1 MKKIF
6 FVVTAVVVTCLITW
20 SLVRSD
26 NHGVSEEEIDKSR
39 IILAEMK
46 WNGEFIQISLEE
58 LDAAIAELPTYR
70 QRNYATKEGKAE
82 YLEDYIDKKLKLLQ
96 ATENGFDKRQDH
108 LDKLEEYTHQLM
120 VEKLTEVEVD
130 AKVAY
135 TDEDLQKYYEENKAD
150 YVEPA
155 KARATCITLE
165 DEDLANETLDQ
176 IVAGTEIGE
185 MAKKL
190 TEENKFANGPGKSEE
205 DPGNTNFFSK
215 NASPSWSE
223 FIDAVFEM
231 EIGEMTDAVFETDVS
246 DKTYYLIFR
255 KEEHQAERQKELDEV
270 LSDVKRKVERA
281 AKRARIIEWVEEI
294 SEQGKLK
301 LYPDNIPTPVEPE
314 TPKEEPETPE
324 SNSTTTHEKEEE

>member
-6 FVVTAVVVTCLITW
+6 VVVTAVVATCLLTW

-26 NHGVSEEEIDKSR
+26 NHGVSEEEIDKSQ
-39 IILAEMK
+39 IILAELK
-46 WNGEFIQISLEE
+46 WNGELIQISLEE

-82 YLEDYIDKKLKLLQ
+82 YLEDYIDKRLKLLQ
-96 ATENGFDKRQDH
+96 ATDNGFDKLQDH
-108 LDKLEEYTHQLM
+108 LDKLDDYTHQLM

-135 TDEDLQKYYEENKAD
+135 TDEDLKTYYDENKTE

-155 KARATCITLE
+155 KARATCITLD

-176 IVAGTEIGE
+176 IVAGKDIGE
-185 MAKKL
+185 IAKKL
-190 TEENKFANGPGKSEE
+190 TEEDKFANGPGNSEE
-205 DPGNTNFFSK
+205 DPGNTGFFSQS
-215 NASPSWSE
+215 ASPSWSE

-231 EIGEMTDAVFETDVS
+231 EIGEITEAVFETDVS
-246 DKTYYLIFR
+246 DETYYLIFR
-255 KEEHQAERQKELDEV
+255 KEEHQPERQKELDEV
-270 LSDVKRKVERA
+270 MSDVKRKVERA

-294 SEQGKLK
+294 SEKGKLK
-301 LYPDNIPTPVEPE
+301 LYPENIPVPVEPE
-314 TPKEEPETPE
+314 TPEEESETPE
-324 SNSTTTHEKEEE
+324 K